1 MTNFEFTFKTFSEY
15 ISARITGY
23 IADYKCVRMHVAT
36 PEGGSMDFPL
46 HSEEEYNEY
55 LTKYLPKNGC
65 SLIKVYPSVTF
76 YESEYYY

>member
-1 MTNFEFTFKTFSEY
+1 
-15 ISARITGY
+15 
-23 IADYKCVRMHVAT
+23 MHVAT

-46 HSEEEYNEY
+46 HCEEEYNEY
-55 LTKYLPKNGC
+55 LTKYLPINGC

>member
-1 MTNFEFTFKTFSEY
+1 
-15 ISARITGY
+15 
-23 IADYKCVRMHVAT
+23 
-36 PEGGSMDFPL
+36 MDFPL

-55 LTKYLPKNGC
+55 LTKYLPSNGC